1 MNRLPDIFRLQILAW
16 AEGIIDSRDPDE
28 VITRKRGEPYMN
40 RWWAARRT
48 GGDVDS
54 VYIHRFVRSDS
65 EEMHD
70 HPAANISVV
79 LSGRYVE
86 ETPEGTFIRKPGDV
100 VYRPATALHAIKSI
114 EPGTTSL
121 FVFLRREREWG
132 FQTVD
137 GWVPHILF
145 QQERQLA
152 YA

>member
-1 MNRLPDIFRLQILAW
+1 MTHLPDIFRLQILAW

-54 VYIHRFVRSDS
+54 VYIH
-65 EEMHD
+65 

-79 LSGRYVE
+79 LSGSYVE